1 MACVLTLSSDLF
13 PAGSRAQGNRGRQVD
28 LCSISL
34 ATLPPLEAS
43 LAPLDVEVAGTYT
56 KQLSTTDRG
65 LPVLPRW
72 CVWVEPLPERGV
84 PRWGRRWLDA
94 VDAALSTWGS
104 HLEVVRVKDQG
115 RAQIHLHRRRP
126 PRRQTQ
132 GKWRASHGR
141 STLQILL
148 VRRRSVAPVVEQHL
162 PGPQPFR
169 LEPFTTVLV
178 SPGQRREAIEATA
191 LHELGHAFGLWGHS
205 DEAADAMAVSP
216 GATPVLE
223 LSERDK
229 RTLLWLQ
236 AQQTSFGELVDPDL

>member
-72 CVWVEPLPERGV
+72 CVWVEPLPERRV
-84 PRWGRRWLDA
+84 SPWDRRWLDA
-94 VDAALSTWGS
+94 VDAALVTWAN
-104 HLEVVRVKDQG
+104 HLEVVRVKDQD

-126 PRRQTQ
+126 PRKQIQ
-132 GKWRASHGR
+132 GKWRASHGL

-148 VRRRSVAPVVEQHL
+148 VRRRSAARVVKQQV

-169 LEPFTTVLV
+169 LEPFITVLI

-216 GATPVLE
+216 GPAPVLE

-236 AQQTSFGELVDPDL
+236 AQPTSFGELVDPDP